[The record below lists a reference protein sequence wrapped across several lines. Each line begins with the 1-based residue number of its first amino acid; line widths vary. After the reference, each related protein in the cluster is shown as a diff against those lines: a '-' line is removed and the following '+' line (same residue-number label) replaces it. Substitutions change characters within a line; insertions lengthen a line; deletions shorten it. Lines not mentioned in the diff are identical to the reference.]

1 MTANPFSGKTLAV
14 MLGGTAAER
23 SISLE
28 SGENVA
34 RALEQAGAQVLRVDT
49 AEEGWPERLKEA
61 SFAFNLLHGPGGED
75 GTVQGLFEL
84 MKLPYSGCDLMASAL
99 TMDKVRTKW
108 LWQGLGLPTPAFQQL
123 TPETNWQVVI
133 EALGPVF
140 VKPALEG
147 SSLGMSKAG
156 NARELEAAYRH
167 ASTFGADV
175 MAEQFVSGP
184 EYTVAILGDRALPS
198 IRIDVSGDFYD
209 FDAKYYSEETRF
221 TCPSDLAAQEEA
233 ALSELALAAFAAV
246 GGEVWGRVDVM
257 REAGGDWQ
265 LLEVNTVPGM
275 TSHSLVPLAAK
286 VAGLSLLDLLTEIYQ
301 HSLKVRHADL

>member
-34 RALEQAGAQVLRVDT
+34 RALELAGAQVLRVDT

-123 TPETNWQVVI
+123 TPNTHWQAVI
-133 EALGPVF
+133 EALGAVF

-156 NARELEAAYRH
+156 NAAELEAAYRH

-209 FDAKYYSEETRF
+209 FDAKYHSEETQF
-221 TCPSDLAAQEEA
+221 TCPSDLTAEEEA
-233 ALSELALAAFAAV
+233 SLSELALAAFVAV

-257 REAGGDWQ
+257 REAGGAWQ

-286 VAGLSLLDLLTEIYQ
+286 VAGLSLLDLLTEIYE
-301 HSLKVRHADL
+301 HSLEVRHANQ

>member
-14 MLGGTAAER
+14 MLGGSAAER

-34 RALEQAGAQVLRVDT
+34 HALEQAGAQVLRVDT
-49 AEEGWPERLKEA
+49 AEEGWPEQLKGA

-123 TPETNWQVVI
+123 TPETNWQPVI
-133 EALGPVF
+133 EALGTVF
-140 VKPALEG
+140 VKPAREG
-147 SSLGMSKAG
+147 SSLGMSKAS
-156 NARELEAAYRH
+156 NAAELEAAYRH
-167 ASTFGADV
+167 AGTFGADV
-175 MAEQFVSGP
+175 MAEQCVSGP

-209 FDAKYYSEETRF
+209 FDAKYHSQDTRF
-221 TCPSDLAAQEEA
+221 TCPSDLATEDEA

-257 REAGGDWQ
+257 RDAGGPWQ

-275 TSHSLVPLAAK
+275 TSHSLVPLAAR
-286 VAGLSLLDLLTEIYQ
+286 VAGLSLLDLLTEIYE
-301 HSLKVRHADL
+301 HSVEARYAKQ

>member
-49 AEEGWPERLKEA
+49 AEEGWPERLKEV

-84 MKLPYSGCDLMASAL
+84 MNLPYSGCDLMASAL

-123 TPETNWQVVI
+123 TPDTNWQAVI

-156 NARELEAAYRH
+156 NAQELEAAYRH

-209 FDAKYYSEETRF
+209 FDAKYHSEETRF
-221 TCPSDLAAQEEA
+221 TCPSDLAAEEET

-246 GGEVWGRVDVM
+246 GGQVWGRVDVM
-257 REAGGDWQ
+257 REAGGAWQ

-301 HSLKVRHADL
+301 HSLEVRRAD

>member
-23 SISLE
+23 SISME

-34 RALEQAGAQVLRVDT
+34 RALELAGAQVLRVDT

-61 SFAFNLLHGPGGED
+61 SFVFNLMHGPGGED

-108 LWQGLGLPTPAFQQL
+108 LWQGLGLPTPAFHQL
-123 TPETNWQVVI
+123 TSVTNWQEVI
-133 EALGPVF
+133 EALGTVF

-147 SSLGMSKAG
+147 SSLGMRKAT
-156 NARELEAAYRH
+156 NAKELEAAYRH
-167 ASTFGADV
+167 ASTFGASV

-184 EYTVAILGDRALPS
+184 EYTVAILGNRALPS

-209 FDAKYYSEETRF
+209 FDAKYHSEETRF
-221 TCPSDLAAQEEA
+221 TCPSDLTAKEEA
-233 ALSELALAAFAAV
+233 ALSELAMAAFAAV
-246 GGEVWGRVDVM
+246 GGAVWGRVDVM
-257 REAGGDWQ
+257 REDSGAWQ

-286 VAGLSLLDLLTEIYQ
+286 VAGLSLLDLLTEIYK
-301 HSLKVRHADL
+301 HSLEVRDANQ

>member
-34 RALEQAGAQVLRVDT
+34 RALELAGAQVLRVDT

-61 SFAFNLLHGPGGED
+61 SFVFNLLHGPGGED

-108 LWQGLGLPTPAFQQL
+108 LWQGLGLPTPAFHQL
-123 TPETNWQVVI
+123 ASVTNWQEVI
-133 EALGPVF
+133 EALGTVF
-140 VKPALEG
+140 VKPAFEG
-147 SSLGMSKAG
+147 SSLGMRKAT
-156 NARELEAAYRH
+156 NAKELEAAYRH
-167 ASTFGADV
+167 ASTFGASV

-184 EYTVAILGDRALPS
+184 EYTVAILGNRALPS

-209 FDAKYYSEETRF
+209 FDAKYHSEETRF
-221 TCPSDLAAQEEA
+221 TCPSDLTAKEEA
-233 ALSELALAAFAAV
+233 ALSELAMAAFAAV
-246 GGEVWGRVDVM
+246 GGAVWGRVDVM
-257 REAGGDWQ
+257 REYSGAWQ

-286 VAGLSLLDLLTEIYQ
+286 VAGLSLLDLLTEIYK
-301 HSLKVRHADL
+301 HSLEVRDANQ

>member
-1 MTANPFSGKTLAV
+1 MTANPFSGKKLAV

-34 RALEQAGAQVLRVDT
+34 RALELAGAQVLRVDT

-61 SFAFNLLHGPGGED
+61 SFVFNLLHGPGGED

-108 LWQGLGLPTPAFQQL
+108 LWQGLGLPSPAFQQL
-123 TPETNWQVVI
+123 TSVTNWQEVI
-133 EALGPVF
+133 EALGTVF

-147 SSLGMSKAG
+147 SSLGMRKAT
-156 NARELEAAYRH
+156 NATELEAAYRH
-167 ASTFGADV
+167 ASTFGASV
-175 MAEQFVSGP
+175 MAEQLVSGP
-184 EYTVAILGDRALPS
+184 EYTVAILGNRALPS

-209 FDAKYYSEETRF
+209 FDAKYHSEETRF
-221 TCPSDLAAQEEA
+221 TCPSDLTAKEEA

-246 GGEVWGRVDVM
+246 GGAVWGRVDVM
-257 REAGGDWQ
+257 REDSGAWQ

-286 VAGLSLLDLLTEIYQ
+286 VAGLNLLDLLTEIYK
-301 HSLKVRHADL
+301 HSLEVRDANQ

>member
-34 RALEQAGAQVLRVDT
+34 RALELAGAQVLRVDT

-61 SFAFNLLHGPGGED
+61 SFVFNLLHGPGGED

-108 LWQGLGLPTPAFQQL
+108 LWQGLGLPTPPFHQL
-123 TPETNWQVVI
+123 TSVTNWQEVI
-133 EALGPVF
+133 EALGTVF

-147 SSLGMSKAG
+147 SSLGMRKAT
-156 NARELEAAYRH
+156 NATELEAAYRH
-167 ASTFGADV
+167 ASTFGASV

-184 EYTVAILGDRALPS
+184 EYTVAILGNTVLPS

-209 FDAKYYSEETRF
+209 FDAKYHSEETRF
-221 TCPSDLAAQEEA
+221 TCPSDLTAKEEA

-246 GGEVWGRVDVM
+246 GGAVWGRVDVM
-257 REAGGDWQ
+257 REDSGAWQ

-286 VAGLSLLDLLTEIYQ
+286 VAGLSLLDLLTEIYE
-301 HSLKVRHADL
+301 HSLEVRHANQ